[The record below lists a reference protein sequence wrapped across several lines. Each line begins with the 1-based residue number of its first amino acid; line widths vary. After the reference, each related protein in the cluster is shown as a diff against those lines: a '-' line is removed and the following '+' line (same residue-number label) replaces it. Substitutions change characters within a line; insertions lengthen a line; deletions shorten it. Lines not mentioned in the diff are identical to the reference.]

1 MNISEMFGLPPVY
14 GKNKIDFL
22 CGNVI
27 DVLKTLPDESVNCVV
42 TSPPYFRLRRYSD
55 AVKFK
60 NDVSEEIRIK
70 VMKELEDLGVVAI
83 DKA

>member
-1 MNISEMFGLPPVY
+1 MTISELFGHAPSY
-14 GKNKIDFL
+14 GKHKIDLL
-22 CGNVI
+22 CGNVL
-27 DVLKTLPDESVNCVV
+27 DVLRTLPDESIQCVC

-60 NDVSEEIRIK
+60 DGIPEETRIK
-70 VMKELEDLGVVAI
+70 VMKELEDLGVVPI